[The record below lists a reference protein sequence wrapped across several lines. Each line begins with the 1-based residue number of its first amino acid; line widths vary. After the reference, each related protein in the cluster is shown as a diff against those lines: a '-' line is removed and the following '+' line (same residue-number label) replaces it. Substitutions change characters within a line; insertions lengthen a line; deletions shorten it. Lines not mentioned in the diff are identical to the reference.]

1 MLKLKNFMIL
11 VFFGMEST
19 IKIDENRT
27 SKSMII
33 DENMEVD
40 AKVKNLK
47 RINWFFKIIVV
58 DY

>member
-1 MLKLKNFMIL
+1 
-11 VFFGMEST
+11 MEST

-27 SKSMII
+27 SKSMRID
-33 DENMEVD
+33 DENKEVD
-40 AKVKNLK
+40 AEVKNLK

>member
-1 MLKLKNFMIL
+1 MR
-11 VFFGMEST
+11 
-19 IKIDENRT
+19 ID
-27 SKSMII
+27 

-40 AKVKNLK
+40 AEVKNLK